1 MKEVR
6 SYVTKSV
13 LSTLALSAY
22 ILADTLFVANGVG
35 NLGLTALNIAL
46 PLFNLINGLGLL
58 LGMGGATLFSLKG
71 GKNNYFSQLF
81 ATAIVIGLIF
91 SCASIFWV
99 TPIAKLLGASSAT
112 LPLTVTYLRFVL
124 LLAPFFIL
132 NNLVLAFVRNDGNP
146 QLAMMAMLSSS
157 LFNIVFDYIF
167 VFPLNMGMAGAALA
181 TVISPILSLTILS
194 LHRKKPQRKISL
206 AFARPQFSTISRS
219 VQLGLSSFL
228 TEMSTGVSI
237 LIFNQVLLSLK
248 GDVAVAAYG
257 VLANIVLVGLSM
269 FTGVAQG
276 IQPLISRAAAKKDQA
291 AVQGYL
297 RYGLKIALLLAVV
310 LYGIL
315 LVFREPITGFFNR
328 NQDPVLTQLAVAG
341 IPIYF
346 LSFFASSSNI
356 LLAIFFSAVGQ
367 AKQAFTIALLRGYLL
382 IIPAVLLASKLA
394 GITGVWS
401 SLPVTEVVTMVV
413 AYGLLYRYRKLI
425 APKKQVLG

>member
-13 LSTLALSAY
+13 LSTMALSAY

-58 LGMGGATLFSLKG
+58 LGMGGAILFSLKG
-71 GKNNYFSQLF
+71 GKGSYFSQLV
-81 ATAIVIGLIF
+81 ATAALLGLCF
-91 SCASIFWV
+91 TLAGIFWV
-99 TPIAKLLGASSAT
+99 TPLAKLLGASSAS
-112 LPLTVTYLRFVL
+112 LPLTVEYLRFVL

-146 QLAMMAMLSSS
+146 QLAMIAMLSSS

-181 TVISPILSLTILS
+181 TVISPILSLLILS
-194 LHRKKPQRKISL
+194 FHRKKPQRKLTLEL
-206 AFARPQFSTISRS
+206 ALPQLATISRA
-219 VQLGLSSFL
+219 VQLGMSSFL

-237 LIFNQVLLSLK
+237 LIFNQVLLALK

-257 VLANIVLVGLSM
+257 VLANIVLVGLAM

-291 AVQGYL
+291 AVQSYL
-297 RYGLKIALLLAVV
+297 LYGLKIALLLALL
-310 LYGIL
+310 LYGVL
-315 LVFREPITGFFNR
+315 LVFRQPITGFFNR
-328 NQDPVLTQLAVAG
+328 DQDPVLTQLAVTG
-341 IPIYF
+341 IPLYF

-356 LLAIFFSAVGQ
+356 LLSIFFSAIGR

-382 IIPAVLLASKLA
+382 IIPIILLASKLA
-394 GITGVWS
+394 GITGVWG
-401 SLPVTEVVTMVV
+401 SLPLTETLTMVV
-413 AYGLLYRYRKLI
+413 AYSLLHQTLH
-425 APKKQVLG
+425 PKTVRSRS